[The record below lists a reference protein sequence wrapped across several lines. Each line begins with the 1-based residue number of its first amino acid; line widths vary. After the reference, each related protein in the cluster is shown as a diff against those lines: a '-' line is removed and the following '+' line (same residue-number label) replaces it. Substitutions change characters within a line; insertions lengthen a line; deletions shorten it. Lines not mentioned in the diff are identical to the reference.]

1 MQPARTLEGLQAQLV
16 ATLQEAQLNGLQQ
29 ETLQDLK
36 ILGRQYQAL
45 LRSSLLS
52 GASSHV

>member
-16 ATLQEAQLNGLQQ
+16 ATLQEARLNGLQQ